1 MITDIIKNNIM
12 PITSSE
18 IGINVLA
25 LMGEYNLTELPVI
38 NGENEFIG
46 IINEKNIKLMD
57 DKKDAIDSIQNDIKN
72 ISINMDAHLFET
84 MHKFSNTHIS
94 FLPVLN
100 EQNKYIGYV
109 TLNQLMQKLDC
120 LQDLQTNNFIAIISS
135 KPKDYSLSHMS
146 RLIEENNGKI
156 ILLWSEIEQT
166 QIKIHLLIDCPNSQ
180 QVMQALERHGY
191 LIITK
196 LINNASTDD
205 LDDRFQSFL
214 KYLNP

>member
-1 MITDIIKNNIM
+1 MINDIIKNNII
-12 PITSSE
+12 PLTISE

-25 LMGEYNLTELPVI
+25 LMDEYNLTELPVI
-38 NGENEFIG
+38 NEENEFIG
-46 IINEKNIKLMD
+46 IIHEKNIKLMA
-57 DKKDAIDSIQNDIKN
+57 DKKDAIYSIQNDIKN

-94 FLPVLN
+94 VLPVLN

-109 TLNQLMQKLDC
+109 TLNELIQKLDC

-156 ILLWSEIEQT
+156 ILLWSEIEQN
-166 QIKIHLLIDCPNSQ
+166 QIKIHLLIDCPNAQ
-180 QVMQALERHGY
+180 RVMQSLERHGY

-196 LINNASTDD
+196 LINKASTNE

>member
-1 MITDIIKNNIM
+1 MITDIIKNNIL
-12 PITSSE
+12 PPTISE
-18 IGINVLA
+18 TGVNVLA
-25 LMGEYNLTELPVI
+25 LMGEYNLTELPVM
-38 NGENEFIG
+38 NGEDEFIG

-57 DKKDAIDSIQNDIKN
+57 DSKAGIYSIQNDIKN
-72 ISINMDAHLFET
+72 ISTNMDTHLFET
-84 MHKFSNTHIS
+84 IHIFSNNHIS
-94 FLPVLN
+94 ILPVLN
-100 EQNKYIGYV
+100 EQNKYMGYV
-109 TLNQLMQKLDC
+109 TLNELMQKLDC

-146 RLIEENNGKI
+146 RLIEENNGNI

-180 QVMQALERHGY
+180 RVIQALERHGY

-196 LINNASTDD
+196 SLNKASTDD